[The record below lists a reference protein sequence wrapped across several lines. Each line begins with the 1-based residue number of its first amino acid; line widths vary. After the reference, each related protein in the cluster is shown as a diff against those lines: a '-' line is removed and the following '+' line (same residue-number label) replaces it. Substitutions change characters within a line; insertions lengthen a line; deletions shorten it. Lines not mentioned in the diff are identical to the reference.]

1 MMMMMTSVPPATL
14 LPETETACL
23 LAPPVSLFK
32 NQSFMSLWLAQV
44 FSQLADR
51 IVFIVFLSV
60 IATTYSTSERYV
72 SFLYIAFTIPAVL
85 LTAIAGVFV
94 DRWRKKTTL
103 IMTNV
108 ARGVLV
114 LLLPVMAPL
123 GVEWLYVLAFLL
135 SAATQFFVPAESA
148 TIPAI
153 VPKSQLLQANSL
165 FTTTMMAAL
174 IIGFVLGD
182 PLIGLMGLKEVHWAL
197 FGLFIIAALLLGK
210 LNFSEAAVKAA
221 ALLPNQAD
229 GTCIIPAPPTLK
241 SHLKDFWAEMKE
253 GWQYIIQNTVI
264 WQAMA
269 KLALLFSAVVVIP
282 PVAISFAKAFL
293 YADPALAT
301 RKFAYMMA
309 FSGIGMGL
317 GALKVAKPLSNVPQ
331 PVLVYSG
338 LMVVGLSLLGLI
350 TVPLMIPE
358 RDTLLWT
365 IPALKVSWLHLST
378 EAFILTQ
385 RIGASYAWN
394 LLLGIG
400 ASLVAIPLQALL
412 HDRIPENLRGKVLGV
427 QFTILATSST
437 VPSIVA
443 GFAVEQW
450 GSQILF
456 SAMALPFIAVAIW
469 GFSHTRKQSV
479 RAD

>member
-1 MMMMMTSVPPATL
+1 MMMMSVPPAL
-14 LPETETACL
+14 LPETETVCL
-23 LAPPVSLFK
+23 LAPPPSLFK
-32 NQSFMSLWLAQV
+32 NQSFMCLWLAQV

-51 IVFIVFLSV
+51 IVFIVFLSI
-60 IATTYSTSERYV
+60 IATTYSTGERYV

-103 IMTNV
+103 IMTNI

-114 LLLPVMAPL
+114 LLLPLMAPL

-174 IIGFVLGD
+174 IVGFVLGD
-182 PLIGLMGLKEVHWAL
+182 PLIGLLGLKEVHWAL
-197 FGLFIIAALLLGK
+197 FGLFMIAALLLGG

-221 ALLPNQAD
+221 AILPNQAD
-229 GTCIIPAPPTLK
+229 GTSLIPAPPTLK
-241 SHLKDFWAEMKE
+241 SHLKDFWSEMKE
-253 GWQYIIQNTVI
+253 GWQYIIHNTVI

-309 FSGIGMGL
+309 FSGVGMGL
-317 GALKVAKPLSNVPQ
+317 GAIKVAKPLSNVPQ

-338 LMVVGLSLLGLI
+338 LLVVGLSLLGLI
-350 TVPLMIPE
+350 TVPLMIPQ

-365 IPALKVSWLHLST
+365 IPALNWFST
-378 EAFILTQ
+378 EAFVLTQ
-385 RIGASYAWN
+385 RMGASYAWN

-443 GFAVEQW
+443 GFAVEQF

-456 SAMALPFIAVAIW
+456 SAMALPFIAVALW
-469 GFSHTRKQSV
+469 GFSQIRKQSV
-479 RAD
+479 RVD

>member
-1 MMMMMTSVPPATL
+1 MMMMSVPPAL
-14 LPETETACL
+14 LPETETVCL
-23 LAPPVSLFK
+23 LAQPPSLFK
-32 NQSFMSLWLAQV
+32 NQSFMCLWLAQV

-60 IATTYSTSERYV
+60 IATLYSTGERYV

-103 IMTNV
+103 IMTNI

-114 LLLPVMAPL
+114 LLLPFMAPL

-174 IIGFVLGD
+174 IVGFVLGD
-182 PLIGLMGLKEVHWAL
+182 PLIGLLGLKEVHWAL
-197 FGLFIIAALLLGK
+197 FGLFMIAALLLGG

-221 ALLPNQAD
+221 AILPNQAD
-229 GTCIIPAPPTLK
+229 GTSLIPAPPTLK

-309 FSGIGMGL
+309 FSGVGMGL

-350 TVPLMIPE
+350 TVPLMIPQ

-365 IPALKVSWLHLST
+365 IPALKWFST
-378 EAFILTQ
+378 EAFVLTQ
-385 RIGASYAWN
+385 RMGASYAWN

-400 ASLVAIPLQALL
+400 ASLMAIPLQALL
-412 HDRIPENLRGKVLGV
+412 HDKIPENLRGKVLGV

-443 GFAVEQW
+443 GFAVEQF
-450 GSQILF
+450 GSQVLF
-456 SAMALPFIAVAIW
+456 SAMALPFIAVALW
-469 GFSHTRKQSV
+469 GFSNIRKQSSSV
-479 RAD
+479 D